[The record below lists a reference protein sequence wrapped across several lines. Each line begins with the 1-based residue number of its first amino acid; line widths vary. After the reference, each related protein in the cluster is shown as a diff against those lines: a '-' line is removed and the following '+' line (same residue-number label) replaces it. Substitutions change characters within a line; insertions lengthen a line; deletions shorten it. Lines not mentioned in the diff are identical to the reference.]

1 MTWNKFRIVDDVSV
15 CWCDIFRVPR
25 SQYVRVTL
33 AVLGLGF
40 RFVAKQRN
48 WSTIFFPLYVAWCM
62 RIQRRT
68 VRVAENSSWIASAV
82 NTKRN
87 NITTELRSIFYF
99 LIHNTLRILHSNST
113 SQRTHTHAHT
123 HQGNYVRCS
132 FCQSTPRMAKR
143 NLFATFVH
151 GKSTRRVDASV
162 LHRRTS
168 HVNISWSCI
177 YSGYSKLNFEEAKE
191 CIEFRLWSL
200 RRIFRQICAII
211 SYKCSRAH

>member
-33 AVLGLGF
+33 AALGLGF
-40 RFVAKQRN
+40 RSVAKQRN

-68 VRVAENSSWIASAV
+68 VRVAENTSWIASAV

-113 SQRTHTHAHT
+113 SQRTHTHTPIRTTRFDAHFVNL
-123 HQGNYVRCS
+123 HHEW
-132 FCQSTPRMAKR
+132 QS
-143 NLFATFVH
+143 
-151 GKSTRRVDASV
+151 G
-162 LHRRTS
+162 
-168 HVNISWSCI
+168 I
-177 YSGYSKLNFEEAKE
+177 YSRHLSMGKARDESMLLYFIAVY
-191 CIEFRLWSL
+191 RM
-200 RRIFRQICAII
+200 
-211 SYKCSRAH
+211 